1 MVDIHGRL
9 MTQKR
14 WVTLVPAACSV
25 QGMATWLQGSG
36 LATQV
41 LRAHGELDTE
51 GILCQTLS

>member
-1 MVDIHGRL
+1 MVDIHARL

-41 LRAHGELDTE
+41 LRAKELDTE
-51 GILCQTLS
+51 GILRQTLS

>member
-1 MVDIHGRL
+1 

-14 WVTLVPAACSV
+14 WVTLVPAACAV

-41 LRAHGELDTE
+41 LRAHRELDTE
-51 GILCQTLS
+51 GIVHQTLS